1 MPTTGAA
8 MTRLADAADASAYG
22 PTPASADGA
31 DAERA
36 ADEVR
41 DAVDAH
47 LGTTGR
53 LRRFLDPRPLWAGRA
68 RRHRTN

>member
-1 MPTTGAA
+1 
-8 MTRLADAADASAYG
+8 MTPWPG
-22 PTPASADGA
+22 WPTPPTPPPTGPPRRSADGA

-41 DAVDAH
+41 EAVDAH

-53 LRRFLDPRPLWAGRA
+53 LRRFFDPRPLWAGRA
-68 RRHRTN
+68 RRHRTG